1 MQSLF
6 ERDVMALGIKM
17 REVVQPEI
25 EVDPFPGPRFM
36 AEPAW

>member
-1 MQSLF
+1 MQPFF

-25 EVDPFPGPRFM
+25 EVDPFPSPWFLP
-36 AEPAW
+36 EPAW